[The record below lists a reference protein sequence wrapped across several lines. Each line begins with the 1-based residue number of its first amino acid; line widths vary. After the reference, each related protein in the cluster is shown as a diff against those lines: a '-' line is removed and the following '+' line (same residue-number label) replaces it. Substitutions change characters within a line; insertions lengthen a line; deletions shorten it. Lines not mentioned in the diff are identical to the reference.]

1 MDASTLSVDGKC
13 WKVWPVRR
21 LRRRTIGDR
30 SFNRWT
36 LARLQLE
43 STAPGMCEILSSIDS
58 ACMNRDHRDPSESD
72 APGKKPDRRRWGQ
85 RVYAYFQSLQDSP
98 QFRLL
103 VAVAV
108 LAAGIMGFAAV
119 ADAVVEG
126 ETRMIDKQ
134 ILLAFRT
141 AGDVG
146 DPLGGPAVEEAV
158 RDLTAFG
165 SVLLTSTFTLI
176 VVGFQFLD
184 RRPRRAAYILTSVLT
199 GVGVIFAL
207 KIGFDR
213 PRPDLVPHAMEA
225 LSASFPSGHAATSA
239 VVYLTLAAL
248 GADALSRTRL
258 KVFAITIALLI
269 TVGVGFSRVYLG
281 VHWPTDVL
289 AGWTMG
295 ATWALVSWL
304 LAHEFSQRGW
314 IESGSRIVRREK
326 SEDAHFGNR

>member
-1 MDASTLSVDGKC
+1 
-13 WKVWPVRR
+13 
-21 LRRRTIGDR
+21 
-30 SFNRWT
+30 
-36 LARLQLE
+36 
-43 STAPGMCEILSSIDS
+43 
-58 ACMNRDHRDPSESD
+58 MNRDRGNPPESN
-72 APGKKPDRRRWGQ
+72 AMGEKPRWIRRVCRLYMHV
-85 RVYAYFQSLQDSP
+85 RSLLEAAE
-98 QFRLL
+98 FRLL
-103 VAVAV
+103 IAIAV
-108 LAAGIMGFAAV
+108 LAAGITGFVAV

-126 ETRMIDKQ
+126 ETRMVDER

-146 DPLGGPAVEEAV
+146 DPVGGPAVEEAV

-184 RRPRRAAYILTSVLT
+184 RRPRRAAFILTSVLT

-213 PRPDLVPHAMEA
+213 PRPNLVPHAMEA
-225 LSASFPSGHAATSA
+225 LSPSFPSGHAATSA
-239 VVYLTLAAL
+239 VVYLTLGAL
-248 GADALSRTRL
+248 GADALSRPRL

-314 IESGSRIVRREK
+314 IESGSRLVRRENA
-326 SEDAHFGNR
+326 EETQFGNG